1 MGLGTQMIAWPDDLC
16 QGLADRG
23 FYVVRYDN
31 RDCGLSTHF
40 DGQRAP
46 SFVDVVL
53 RRQRP
58 PYTIDDM
65 ARDGIGLM
73 DTLGLDTVHLVGASM
88 GGFIAQTIA
97 INNPR
102 RVRSL
107 TLIMTST
114 GNRRVGNPKPAVFS
128 RLTKRRV
135 VGDRLSAQQA
145 AWNLRIIGSK
155 FYAFDEEYMMVLD
168 AARSTDRAYNPSGY
182 LRQLAA
188 IAAQPVPQRAPA
200 SRAGAALVIHVAMT
214 PWSIQRGPGRCAPTA
229 QREIRGIRG
238 HRSRPAARSVARLRD
253 GISRPSPNGPMPAG
267 IRVWRVGPG
276 GSIEEQIGGKMTSR
290 SDLLIAVF
298 DSVGEGLVV
307 HEGDGQIMACNPA
320 AERVLGLTRQQME
333 GCRYT
338 DARWRTVHADG
349 SPFPRPGSPRDGLPS
364 DAGVGAR
371 CADRRDPPGW
381 HLCLDPGERGTLRH
395 RAPQV
400 SQWCIDAFDTVS
412 PLSLEQNPGSVTTS
426 SWTCGVCEWVTP

>member
-1 MGLGTQMIAWPDDLC
+1 MVDVQTVKANGIDIAYETFGDRQDPPLLLVMGLGTQMIAWPDDLC

-40 DGQRAP
+40 DGKRAP

-58 PYTIDDM
+58 PYTTDDM

-73 DTLGLDTVHLVGASM
+73 DALGLDTVHLVGASM

-145 AWNLRIIGSK
+145 ALETFRIIGSK
-155 FYAFDEEYMMVLD
+155 GYAFDEEYMMDLGG
-168 AARSTDRAYNPSGY
+168 RSYDRAYNPSGY

-188 IAAQPVPQRAPA
+188 IAAQPDRSEHLRRVRVP
-200 SRAGAALVIHVAMT
+200 ALVIHGLHDPLVNPSGGLA
-214 PWSIQRGPGRCAPTA
+214 
-229 QREIRGIRG
+229 
-238 HRSRPAARSVARLRD
+238 AARLLRNAKFVGYAGMGHD
-253 GISRPSPNGPMPAG
+253 LPRALWPDFEMEIAALAQGAEASSHTGWESR
-267 IRVWRVGPG
+267 
-276 GSIEEQIGGKMTSR
+276 
-290 SDLLIAVF
+290 
-298 DSVGEGLVV
+298 
-307 HEGDGQIMACNPA
+307 
-320 AERVLGLTRQQME
+320 TR
-333 GCRYT
+333 R
-338 DARWRTVHADG
+338 
-349 SPFPRPGSPRDGLPS
+349 
-364 DAGVGAR
+364 
-371 CADRRDPPGW
+371 
-381 HLCLDPGERGTLRH
+381 
-395 RAPQV
+395 
-400 SQWCIDAFDTVS
+400 
-412 PLSLEQNPGSVTTS
+412 
-426 SWTCGVCEWVTP
+426 